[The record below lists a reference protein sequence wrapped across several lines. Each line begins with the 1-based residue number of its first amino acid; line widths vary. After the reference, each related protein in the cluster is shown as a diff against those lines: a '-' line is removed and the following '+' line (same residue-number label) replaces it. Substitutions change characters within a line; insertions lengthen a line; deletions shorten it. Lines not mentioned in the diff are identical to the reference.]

1 MTSTNSILAQIN
13 IQSSKSNTS
22 SKLGMQAW
30 FVLVFVTLELER
42 VLKLEFS
49 KLSAWSL
56 GPPQLEA
63 RGGCNRA

>member
-49 KLSAWSL
+49 KLSA
-56 GPPQLEA
+56 
-63 RGGCNRA
+63 